1 MSGPI
6 KRKVIN
12 SRLVYRLKMCLHMYM
27 SVYIHMYMSV
37 YMCAHIT
44 LNILIA
50 TMIDLNCMK
59 LTVSDHF

>member
-1 MSGPI
+1 
-6 KRKVIN
+6 
-12 SRLVYRLKMCLHMYM
+12 MCLHMYM